1 MTKHDLDN
9 WIKSFI
15 DDFDIFWLEDGG
27 HSVIIEIPFNA
38 INNDSGSFI
47 RFQSWDESD
56 NITHHWL
63 KDDYL
68 KLKEKLK

>member
-1 MTKHDLDN
+1 MTKYELNN

-15 DDFDIFWLEDGG
+15 DEFDTYWIEDGG
-27 HSVIIEIPFNA
+27 HSVIIEIPFNCV
-38 INNDSGSFI
+38 DEYSGSFI

-56 NITHHWL
+56 EIKHSWL

-68 KLKEKLK
+68 KLKQKLK